1 MAALNP
7 VQTAILNAIPQL
19 TSEDLEAYATMA
31 SPNWL
36 FPQREGNVESQRP
49 ATDLPHD
56 LNGCQVPKYST
67 YGLGDVPAYSY
78 VLRFTMLRDDDP
90 YGQGVPPGTVGY
102 WTHDGDGCFID
113 GHHQIHGVS
122 WVGHNSSLAITN
134 EQEWTVDLLLFGA
147 NCGWPENWDAFY
159 NGYVNAIL
167 NSVWK
172 RPHSHLIMDGP
183 ALGDTC
189 GVWRK
194 LGYTSNPGRTA
205 NEWVISDV
213 MWTTVFSKIYRQS
226 ANALLRPTIQAEML
240 KDGTGRRALKIL
252 AKRLITGFPDQ
263 ILLRSSPQLRSF
275 DPHASVINRRLI

>member
-1 MAALNP
+1 MGALDP

-31 SPNWL
+31 SSNWL
-36 FPQREGNVESQRP
+36 FPQIEGNATSQRP
-49 ATDLPHD
+49 VTDLPHD
-56 LNGCQVPKYST
+56 LNGCQAPKYSR
-67 YGLGDVPAYSY
+67 YGLGGVPAYSY

-102 WTHDGDGCFID
+102 WTHDGDGCHID
-113 GHHQIHGVS
+113 SQNQIHGIK
-122 WVGHNSSLAITN
+122 WVGHNSGLAITGD
-134 EQEWTVDLLLFGA
+134 QEWTVDLLLFGA

-167 NSVWK
+167 NSVWNH
-172 RPHSHLIMDGP
+172 PHSRLIMDTP
-183 ALGDTC
+183 ALKDTC

-194 LGYTSNPGRTA
+194 LGYTSNLGRTA

-226 ANALLRPTIQAEML
+226 ANALLRPTIKPDML
-240 KDGTGRRALKIL
+240 KDGKGRRALKIL

-263 ILLRSSPQLRSF
+263 IRLRSSPQLRSF